1 MLTKTWPIHRS
12 CLRGRRGSSDHD
24 GVQTHTNRQ
33 QREVLV
39 DITNEESVNEGKPI
53 THFQT
58 TGILFAKSPP
68 YWCLVSLVCNDH

>member
-12 CLRGRRGSSDHD
+12 CLRGRRSSSDHD

-39 DITNEESVNEGKPI
+39 DITHEENVNEGKPI

-58 TGILFAKSPP
+58 TGTLLAINPP
-68 YWCLVSLVCNDH
+68 YCWLVSLACSDH